1 MMAKITKGASFSGA
15 VKYILDPK
23 KQAEL
28 IGADGLRLKD
38 LNTIAQNFETQ
49 SRLNPRVGKPV
60 GHISLDFSVQ
70 DRDKLDNITMLSY
83 ALEYM
88 KCMGIT
94 DTQFIIGR
102 HHDRDHPHIH
112 ILYNRVNNNGRTI
125 SDQNDRIRST
135 KICRELTEKYGLYL
149 SSGKENVKRE
159 RLREPDATKY
169 RIYDALCKHV
179 PCSKSWAE
187 LQNRLQ
193 TEGIEL
199 AFKTK
204 GSTTQVEGVRFT
216 MNNISF
222 NGSKVDRQFSYSKID
237 FALKQNQC
245 TEEQRIEPQPTREAA
260 HSVAEQLSSITGGL
274 FDIPLE
280 PHGDDPEEERF
291 RRQMQRKNKKK
302 GRRM

>member
-1 MMAKITKGASFSGA
+1 MMAKITKGASFGGA

-49 SRLNPRVGKPV
+49 SRLNSRVGKPV

-70 DRDKLDNITMLSY
+70 DRDKLDNITMLAY

-88 KCMGIT
+88 KRMGIT

-112 ILYNRVNNNGRTI
+112 ILYNRVDNNGRTI

-179 PCSKSWAE
+179 PQSKSWAE
-187 LQNRLQ
+187 LQNRLR
-193 TEGIEL
+193 TESIEL

-204 GSTTQVEGVRFT
+204 GSTTQVDGVRFT

-237 FALKQNQC
+237 FALKQNQR
-245 TEEQRIEPQPTREAA
+245 TEEQRIEPQPTREPA
-260 HSVAEQLSSITGGL
+260 HSVAEQFSSITGGL
-274 FDIPLE
+274 FDIPLG

-291 RRQMQRKNKKK
+291 RRQMQRKNRKK

>member
-1 MMAKITKGASFSGA
+1 MVEYFRHT
-15 VKYILDPK
+15 
-23 KQAEL
+23 
-28 IGADGLRLKD
+28 
-38 LNTIAQNFETQ
+38 AQRVQSIISNPTAQLSETQ
-49 SRLNPRVGKPV
+49 SRFSPRVNKPI

-88 KCMGIT
+88 KRMGII

-112 ILYNRVNNNGRTI
+112 ILYNRVDNNGRTI

-179 PCSKSWAE
+179 PRSKSWEE
-187 LQNRLQ
+187 LQSRLR

-204 GSTTQVEGVRFT
+204 GSTT
-216 MNNISF
+216 
-222 NGSKVDRQFSYSKID
+222 
-237 FALKQNQC
+237 
-245 TEEQRIEPQPTREAA
+245 
-260 HSVAEQLSSITGGL
+260 
-274 FDIPLE
+274 
-280 PHGDDPEEERF
+280 
-291 RRQMQRKNKKK
+291 
-302 GRRM
+302 

>member
-1 MMAKITKGASFSGA
+1 MIAKITKGASFGGA
-15 VKYILDPK
+15 VKYILAPN

-49 SRLNPRVGKPV
+49 SRLNPRVSKPV
-60 GHISLDFSVQ
+60 GHISLDFSAQ

-88 KCMGIT
+88 KRMGIT

-102 HHDRDHPHIH
+102 HHERDHPHIH
-112 ILYNRVNNNGRTI
+112 ILYNRVDNNGRTI

-179 PCSKSWAE
+179 PQSKSWAE
-187 LQNRLQ
+187 LQCRLR
-193 TEGIEL
+193 TENIEL
-199 AFKTK
+199 GFKTK

-222 NGSKVDRQFSYSKID
+222 NGSKVDRQSRYSKID
-237 FALKQNQC
+237 FALKQNQR
-245 TEEQRIEPQPTREAA
+245 TEEQPIEP
-260 HSVAEQLSSITGGL
+260 
-274 FDIPLE
+274 
-280 PHGDDPEEERF
+280 
-291 RRQMQRKNKKK
+291 
-302 GRRM
+302 